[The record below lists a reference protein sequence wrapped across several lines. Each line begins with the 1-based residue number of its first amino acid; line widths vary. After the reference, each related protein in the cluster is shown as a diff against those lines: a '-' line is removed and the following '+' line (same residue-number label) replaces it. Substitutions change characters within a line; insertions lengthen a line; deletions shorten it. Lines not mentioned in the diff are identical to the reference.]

1 MVNERTCVLYLL
13 VSELVKG
20 VYVLQSVG
28 FELEECIADMI
39 FFFNIHGLIK
49 KRGSK
54 GAFMV

>member
-1 MVNERTCVLYLL
+1 MVNERTYVLYLL

-39 FFFNIHGLIK
+39 FFLQHTWFDSKKLLI
-49 KRGSK
+49 
-54 GAFMV
+54 VP